1 MDIEQ
6 RLRSELVRSSRET
19 EVSSAPAIGELA
31 SVANKRRQ
39 RNRVLGVMAAVV
51 VFGAIGFGAILGTQS
66 SDSSLEVAD
75 GGIDQTAEDATDS
88 AAAPS
93 IGQPAETEAVVEG
106 AAPVEEA
113 PLEAA
118 AEASSPQ
125 EPTEAPVDAEPAVEA
140 TTEISGVSRSL
151 QIDQSPVRVESRAS
165 AVSLAAGSGVLVVP
179 VGSSGYGG
187 LATRFGQET
196 SVIGLSSSNGL
207 DWNEVAVLGVPEGAT
222 ASLLVEHDG
231 TFVALFES
239 FDSDTGRAT
248 FVGTSTDLAT
258 WDVSAP
264 LAGDPFA
271 TGLAVGESGVIVL
284 GDNSSPDVWVGPV
297 GGPYERTARLAA
309 TAVSGVTTLG
319 NEFLVAGRSSEG
331 ATLFR
336 STDGVEWTGAA
347 LSSPSVPG
355 SAPVVS
361 VDGGAIILSNVA
373 TGGNVSLISTDGGEI
388 WNQLNADSD
397 GVAVSS
403 STLGLLSVSNGGAA
417 VAIADDQSFVAAQ
430 IDVDAP
436 DRLSLVAAG
445 NDEVVLLQ
453 ATETGANWIVA
464 TR

>member
-93 IGQPAETEAVVEG
+93 IDQPAETEAVVEG

-196 SVIGLSSSNGL
+196 SC
-207 DWNEVAVLGVPEGAT
+207 
-222 ASLLVEHDG
+222 LLY
-231 TFVALFES
+231 T
-239 FDSDTGRAT
+239 
-248 FVGTSTDLAT
+248 
-258 WDVSAP
+258 
-264 LAGDPFA
+264 
-271 TGLAVGESGVIVL
+271 
-284 GDNSSPDVWVGPV
+284 
-297 GGPYERTARLAA
+297 
-309 TAVSGVTTLG
+309 
-319 NEFLVAGRSSEG
+319 
-331 ATLFR
+331 
-336 STDGVEWTGAA
+336 
-347 LSSPSVPG
+347 SPSPRDQRG
-355 SAPVVS
+355 SRMP
-361 VDGGAIILSNVA
+361 
-373 TGGNVSLISTDGGEI
+373 
-388 WNQLNADSD
+388 
-397 GVAVSS
+397 SS
-403 STLGLLSVSNGGAA
+403 A
-417 VAIADDQSFVAAQ
+417 
-430 IDVDAP
+430 
-436 DRLSLVAAG
+436 
-445 NDEVVLLQ
+445 
-453 ATETGANWIVA
+453 
-464 TR
+464 